1 VTPGRA
7 LERLRM
13 AVRLGRD
20 GWAHEDD
27 VARLRVPTHVLS
39 GLVRDGLAERDHTRH
54 ARPGDQG
61 YTVWYRPKE
70 PA

>member
-1 VTPGRA
+1 
-7 LERLRM
+7 
-13 AVRLGRD
+13 
-20 GWAHEDD
+20 
-27 VARLRVPTHVLS
+27 
-39 GLVRDGLAERDHTRH
+39 LVRDGLAERDHTRP